1 MGRDKALLPWGDR
14 TLLEHVARLAAEAVP
29 EVVLVAREDQPVS
42 EFFGPFPAPFPIA
55 RDSADGLGPLAG
67 LAAGLAAIEA
77 ERAFL
82 VSCDMP
88 FLRPALVHRLLEL
101 SEGHDAAI
109 PEIDGYPMVTS
120 AVYSKAALPLARE
133 LIAAGRLRPRF
144 LLGSLDT
151 RMVTAD
157 ELRDIDPDLESFRNC
172 NTPEEYAAALRDAGL
187 ESC

>member
-14 TLLEHVARLAAEAVP
+14 TLLEHVAGLVADVVP
-29 EVVLVAREDQPVS
+29 EVVLVAREGQSVS
-42 EFFGPFPAPFPIA
+42 QWFGPFPAPFPIA

-88 FLRPALVHRLLEL
+88 FLCPALVQRLFEL
-101 SEGHDAAI
+101 SDGHDATV
-109 PEIDGYPMVTS
+109 PKIDGFAMVTS
-120 AVYSKAALPLARE
+120 AVYSQAALPLARE
-133 LIAAGRLRPRF
+133 LVAAGRLRPRF
-144 LLGSLDT
+144 LLDALDT
-151 RMVTAD
+151 RIVTAD
-157 ELRDIDPDLESFRNC
+157 ELRDVDPELASFRNC

-187 ESC
+187 ES